1 MSESKLIVMGQ
12 VAGLYGVK
20 GWIKVYSH
28 TSPREGILN
37 YSPWY
42 IRRGEAWETRQ
53 LISGR
58 IHGKGVVAR
67 LEGCED
73 RDRAAELMGC
83 DIAVRREQLPALKPG
98 EYYWI
103 DLEGLRVVNLQGVE
117 LGRISHLFD
126 TGANA
131 VVVVEGERQRLIPY
145 TWGEAVR
152 GVDLQ
157 AGLMTVD
164 WDPDF

>member
-1 MSESKLIVMGQ
+1 MSESKMIVMGQ
-12 VAGLYGVK
+12 VSGLFGVR

-28 TSPREGILN
+28 TSPREGILK

-42 IRRGEAWETRQ
+42 IKRGNTWEARD
-53 LISGR
+53 LLSGR
-58 IHGKGVVAR
+58 AQGKGVVAQ
-67 LEGCED
+67 LGGCDD
-73 RDRAAELMGC
+73 RDQAAELMGC
-83 DIAVRREQLPALKPG
+83 EIAVRREQLPALKAN

-117 LGRISHLFD
+117 LGQVSHLFD

-131 VVVVEGERQRLIPY
+131 VVVVKGERERLIPY
-145 TWGEAVR
+145 TWGEAIR
-152 GVDLQ
+152 KVDLE

-164 WDPDF
+164 WDPEF